1 MCGNNKYEEKESCLL
16 ADLLKS
22 SPLEYVAILNE
33 DSGSNAVS
41 SMVIPGTKESL
52 RFVYILQIGDAY
64 DIKYDISESFPEDL
78 RVLTIVT
85 VKDGTPQFGN
95 IVGSEENMEKLVTN
109 LVLRLWVWQ
118 NEEEN
123 GEGEEEGDKAEKES

>member
-1 MCGNNKYEEKESCLL
+1 M
-16 ADLLKS
+16 
-22 SPLEYVAILNE
+22 
-33 DSGSNAVS
+33 
-41 SMVIPGTKESL
+41 
-52 RFVYILQIGDAY
+52 
-64 DIKYDISESFPEDL
+64 
-78 RVLTIVT
+78 T

>member
-22 SPLEYVAILNE
+22 RPLEYVAILNE

-52 RFVYILQIGDAY
+52 RFVYILQTGDAY
-64 DIKYDISESFPEDL
+64 DIKYDISKSFPEDL